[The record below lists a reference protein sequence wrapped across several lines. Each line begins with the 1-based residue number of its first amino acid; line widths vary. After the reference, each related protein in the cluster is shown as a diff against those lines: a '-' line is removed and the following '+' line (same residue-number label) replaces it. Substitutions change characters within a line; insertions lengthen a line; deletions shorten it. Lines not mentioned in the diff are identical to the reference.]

1 LKAFVAMST
10 VEALRLGNKLLL
22 NKIVIGVFLTAV
34 FAGLAQE
41 MRISDE
47 DTRYDRCV
55 RQVEN
60 AEWQCR
66 ETGRY
71 PNATA
76 GPVDVIDLCE
86 TYASQDKERCAALA
100 SQR

>member
-1 LKAFVAMST
+1 MFV
-10 VEALRLGNKLLL
+10 
-22 NKIVIGVFLTAV
+22 
-34 FAGLAQE
+34 GLASE
-41 MRISDE
+41 MSITDE
-47 DTRYDRCV
+47 ENRSARCV
-55 RQVEN
+55 RQVEE

-86 TYASQDKERCAALA
+86 TYASQDIERCAALA
-100 SQR
+100 SKR

>member
-1 LKAFVAMST
+1 MST
-10 VEALRLGNKLLL
+10 LVALVLGIHLLL
-22 NKIVIGVFLTAV
+22 NKIVIGAFLTAV
-34 FAGLAQE
+34 FVGLAQE

-47 DTRYDRCV
+47 ETRYDRCIH
-55 RQVEN
+55 QVER

-71 PNATA
+71 PNAIA
-76 GPVDVIDLCE
+76 GPVDVIDLCK

-100 SQR
+100 SER